1 MFWLEIEVVVAD
13 EHRDAVSN
21 VFFELGSGVQEEPAS
36 IHSGVSL
43 IRGWFPV
50 DDQQPE
56 RKVSTLRRRVENITG
71 RPAQMEVRRVSDRDW
86 AVAWRE
92 GLKAFRVGERLVV
105 KPTWEEFHPGPE
117 DLVIEIDP
125 GLAFGCGTHPTT
137 AMCLKL
143 LEHYVQPG
151 MIVLDVGTGSGIL
164 AIAAALL
171 GAASVWAVDED
182 PLAVRTAGEN
192 IARHNLAGR
201 VRVRSGNLLD
211 ELSEPADLVVANI
224 VAEVLTELCPAAATA
239 LEPGGRFIVSGI
251 LDQREEMVRRA
262 LAENGFEIES
272 RLVEGEWVSLAG
284 VKA

>member
-1 MFWLEIEVVVAD
+1 LFWLEIDVVVAD

-36 IHSGVSL
+36 IHSGATL

-56 RKVSTLRRRVENITG
+56 QKVPVIRRRVENITG
-71 RPAQMEVRRVSDRDW
+71 QPVRMEVRRASDRDW

-92 GLKAFRVGERLVV
+92 GLKPFRVGERLVI
-105 KPTWEEFHPGPE
+105 KPTWEEFQPGAE

-143 LEHYVQPG
+143 LERYVRPG
-151 MIVLDVGTGSGIL
+151 MVVLDVGTGSGIL
-164 AIAAALL
+164 AIAAAFL
-171 GAASVWAVDED
+171 GAATVWAVDED

-192 IARHNLAGR
+192 VARHNLTGR

-239 LEPGGRFIVSGI
+239 LEPGGFFIVSGI
-251 LDQREEMVRRA
+251 LDKREDIVRRA
-262 LAENGFEIES
+262 LAANDFRIES
-272 RLVEGEWVSLAG
+272 RLAEGEWVALAG
-284 VKA
+284 VKE